1 MNKLLIAL
9 VSLAAV
15 AGLGRAA
22 TASSFPVAAKA
33 GFALGDSRAPVTLV
47 EYASLTCDY
56 CVRFHREVLP
66 LIKSRHID
74 TGRVRFVY
82 RDFPT
87 SAAATRGAVAA
98 RCAGPHR
105 YFTMLDAL
113 YSAVGRWSRARDVD
127 AALVEH
133 ATSLGLDR
141 AAFRACLDDPR
152 HVRSIDEEQQRATK
166 EHGVLG
172 TPTFL
177 VNGKVVRGMKDIGEI
192 DMLIEQARLR
202 TRQ

>member
-1 MNKLLIAL
+1 MNKPLKMLR
-9 VSLAAV
+9 AV
-15 AGLGRAA
+15 AGLGLAA
-22 TASSFPVAAKA
+22 TAFFFPVAANA
-33 GFALGDSRAPVTLV
+33 EFALGDSRAPVTLV
-47 EYASLTCDY
+47 EYASLTCGY
-56 CVRFHREVLP
+56 CLRFHREVLP

-87 SAAATRGAVAA
+87 SAAAIRGAVAA

-105 YFTMLDAL
+105 HFKMLDTL
-113 YSAVGRWSRARDVD
+113 YSAVGRWSRASDVD

-133 ATSLGLDR
+133 AASLGLDR

-152 HVRSIDEEQQRATK
+152 HLRSIDEEQQRATK
-166 EHGVLG
+166 EHDVLG

-177 VNGKVVRGMKDIGEI
+177 INGKVVRGMKDIDEI
-192 DMLIEQARLR
+192 DVLIEEALLR